1 MEQLLAVAPG
11 GLDIFLQ
18 QLINGLTT
26 GTLFALIAIGYTMVY
41 GIIELINFAH
51 GDLFMLG
58 AFLALTLVG
67 WMGLAGASAA
77 MGMFGLLLMTALA
90 TPVFIAGA
98 NMPLRPLAARLP
110 QLRLAGAVTGLIG
123 AAAFIALCVGTTK
136 AISSAAGGA
145 AGPGLKFVAIVL
157 LFLLCMS
164 FCASL
169 NFTVDRLV
177 YKPLRGAPKLTPLV
191 SAIGV
196 SFMFMGFGQ
205 IWKGVA
211 DINFPDL
218 IPNRNLLGSDAVRFT
233 LKDLIVVFVTV
244 PLMIGLTLFVKYTKL
259 GKAMRATAQN
269 PTAARLMGIDVDR
282 VIGATFVIGGSLA
295 GAASVIYALS
305 INTVSFQMGYQ
316 NGLYAF
322 TAAVLGGIGNLPGA
336 MLGGIIIGLVRSL
349 GSQYVGEQWTSA
361 LVFAILIVILVFR
374 PSGLLGART
383 REKV

>member
-1 MEQLLAVAPG
+1 ML
-11 GLDIFLQ
+11 IFLQ

-58 AFLALTLVG
+58 SFLALTIVSALG
-67 WMGLAGASAA
+67 LENMGPAGA
-77 MGMFGLLLMTALA
+77 
-90 TPVFIAGA
+90 
-98 NMPLRPLAARLP
+98 
-110 QLRLAGAVTGLIG
+110 TGGIIL
-123 AAAFIALCVGTTK
+123 T
-136 AISSAAGGA
+136 
-145 AGPGLKFVAIVL
+145 
-157 LFLLCMS
+157 FLLSMG
-164 FCASL
+164 FCAGL
-169 NFTVDRLV
+169 NYLQDYIV
-177 YKPLRGAPKLTPLV
+177 YRPLRGAPKLTPLV

-196 SFMFMGFGQ
+196 SFVFMGLGQ

-211 DINFPDL
+211 DINFPDI
-218 IPNRNLLGSDAVRFT
+218 IPNKNLLGGDSLRYTA
-233 LKDLIVVFVTV
+233 KDLLVILVTV
-244 PLMIGLTLFVKYTKL
+244 PLMTGLTLFVRFTKL

-282 VIGATFVIGGSLA
+282 VISWTFGIGGLLA
-295 GAASVIYALS
+295 GAASVIYGLT

-361 LVFAILIVILVFR
+361 LVFAILILLLVFR
-374 PSGLLGART
+374 PQGLLGART

>member
-1 MEQLLAVAPG
+1 MLILIQQLL
-11 GLDIFLQ
+11 
-18 QLINGLTT
+18 NGLTT

-58 AFLALTLVG
+58 SFLALAIVSRL
-67 WMGLAGASAA
+67 GLEHAG
-77 MGMFGLLLMTALA
+77 
-90 TPVFIAGA
+90 P
-98 NMPLRPLAARLP
+98 
-110 QLRLAGAVTGLIG
+110 AGAVAGV
-123 AAAFIALCVGTTK
+123 ALT
-136 AISSAAGGA
+136 
-145 AGPGLKFVAIVL
+145 
-157 LFLLCMS
+157 FLCSMT
-164 FCASL
+164 FCAGL
-169 NFTVDRLV
+169 NFFQDRVV
-177 YKPLRGAPKLTPLV
+177 YRPLRNAPKLTPLV

-196 SFMFMGFGQ
+196 SFVFMGLGQ

-211 DINFPDL
+211 DINFPDV
-218 IPNRNLLGSDAVRFT
+218 IPNKNLLPGDSLRFT
-233 LKDLIVVFVTV
+233 AKDLLVIFVTV
-244 PLMIGLTLFVKYTKL
+244 PLMAALTVFVRYTKL

-282 VIGATFVIGGSLA
+282 VIGWTFAIGGMLA
-295 GAASVIYALS
+295 GAASVIYGLT

-336 MLGGIIIGLVRSL
+336 MLGGVIIGLVRSL

-361 LVFAILIVILVFR
+361 LVFAILIILLVFR

>member
-1 MEQLLAVAPG
+1 MLILIQQLL
-11 GLDIFLQ
+11 
-18 QLINGLTT
+18 NGLTT

-58 AFLALTLVG
+58 SFLALSIVSALGLENAGTGGAVLGVILTFLCS
-67 WMGLAGASAA
+67 MGFCAA
-77 MGMFGLLLMTALA
+77 LN
-90 TPVFIAGA
+90 FIQDFIVYR
-98 NMPLRPLAARLP
+98 PLR
-110 QLRLAGAVTGLIG
+110 
-123 AAAFIALCVGTTK
+123 
-136 AISSAAGGA
+136 
-145 AGPGLKFVAIVL
+145 
-157 LFLLCMS
+157 
-164 FCASL
+164 
-169 NFTVDRLV
+169 N
-177 YKPLRGAPKLTPLV
+177 APKLTPLV

-196 SFMFMGFGQ
+196 SFVFMGLGQ

-211 DINFPDL
+211 DINFPDV
-218 IPNRNLLGSDAVRFT
+218 IPNRNLLPTESLRFT
-233 LKDLIVVFVTV
+233 AKDLLVILVTV
-244 PLMIGLTLFVKYTKL
+244 PLMGGLTVFVRFTKL

-282 VIGATFVIGGSLA
+282 VIGWTFAIGGLLA
-295 GAASVIYALS
+295 GAASVIYGLT

-336 MLGGIIIGLVRSL
+336 MLGGIVIGLVRSL

-361 LVFAILIVILVFR
+361 LVFAILILLLVFR

>member
-1 MEQLLAVAPG
+1 MLTLLAVAPAG
-11 GLDIFLQ
+11 AGDIFLQ

-58 AFLALTLVG
+58 AFLALTLITEL
-67 WMGLAGASAA
+67 GLAGAG
-77 MGMFGLLLMTALA
+77 MGTA
-90 TPVFIAGA
+90 G
-98 NMPLRPLAARLP
+98 
-110 QLRLAGAVTGLIG
+110 
-123 AAAFIALCVGTTK
+123 
-136 AISSAAGGA
+136 AAGG
-145 AGPGLKFVAIVL
+145 IL
-157 LFLLCMS
+157 LTFAVCMA
-164 FCASL
+164 FCATL
-169 NFTVDRLV
+169 NFAVDRIV
-177 YKPLRGAPKLTPLV
+177 YRPLRNAPKLTPLV
-191 SAIGV
+191 SAIGL
-196 SFMFMGFGQ
+196 SFIFMGIGQ
-205 IWKGVA
+205 LWKGVA
-211 DINFPDL
+211 DLNVPD
-218 IPNRNLLGSDAVRFT
+218 IIDNKNLLAGDTVRFT
-233 LKDLIVVFVTV
+233 LKDLVVILITV
-244 PLMIGLTLFVKYTKL
+244 PLMIGLTLFVKHTRL

-282 VIGATFVIGGSLA
+282 VIGATFAIGGSLA
-295 GAASVIYALS
+295 GAAAVIYGLY

-336 MLGGIIIGLVRSL
+336 MLGGILIGLIRSL

-361 LVFAILIVILVFR
+361 LVFAMLIVILVFR